1 MKKGTEALRCA
12 ITAGTAL
19 RFALVVA
26 PGQAMQKPHK
36 RMTNQGANLQQ
47 GWSCPLFTQRITQRI
62 LSICFN
68 CFQFLLFYCA
78 WKLNSFFLL
87 AFKTRRLLTEAAS
100 YKCSDSSLD
109 PFENQSVQA
118 FQNLILTYLGNF
130 ICFLIS
136 FDCFGHQ
143 NLQQAIQTFWRV
155 WDRSWGH
162 NLLLQVQ
169 GCLGCPNLSSNP
181 GARCSGAVRL
191 GVDVRP
197 IEVCKLAVG
206 PLHFAHPML
215 SPPLQ
220 DQTSISVWVD

>member
-1 MKKGTEALRCA
+1 MCRSSAVCKP

-19 RFALVVA
+19 RSALVVA

-47 GWSCPLFTQRITQRI
+47 GWSCGSRYLPKEF
-62 LSICFN
+62 SFYCFN
-68 CFQFLLFYCA
+68 CFQVLLFYCA

-87 AFKTRRLLTEAAS
+87 AVKTRRLLTEAAS

-118 FQNLILTYLGNF
+118 FQNLYPNLPRNF
-130 ICFLIS
+130 YMFS

-143 NLQQAIQTFWRV
+143 NLQQAIQNFQRV
-155 WDRSWGH
+155 WERSWGH

-169 GCLGCPNLSSNP
+169 DCLGCLNLSSNP
-181 GARCSGAVRL
+181 GARCSGGARL